1 MPTTASP
8 YEVQRRSTR
17 VRHEIPLVVS
27 SLDPAVAFSG
37 PARTLI
43 VNPQGCGVR
52 LNRALEPG
60 TAVRLEKLP
69 GGHRVTG
76 RVANCCP
83 IGTDGKFYLVGVAL
97 DEPANVWGLAEP
109 PADWGVHLSSSVTAA
124 ATVSSAK
131 KSHEWPFSQFST
143 RGEFHPGRK

>member
-1 MPTTASP
+1 MSTTASA

-17 VRHEIPLVVS
+17 VRHEIPLVVT
-27 SLDPAVAFSG
+27 SLDPAISFSG
-37 PARTLI
+37 PARTLV

-52 LNRALEPG
+52 LSRALEPG

-69 GGHRVTG
+69 GGHLVSG
-76 RVANCCP
+76 RVANCCA

-109 PADWGVHLSSSVTAA
+109 PADWGVHQSSMTA

-131 KSHEWPFSQFST
+131 KSHEWPFSQFSN

>member
-1 MPTTASP
+1 VTS
-8 YEVQRRSTR
+8 
-17 VRHEIPLVVS
+17 I
-27 SLDPAVAFSG
+27 DPALSFSG
-37 PARTLI
+37 PARTLV

-83 IGTDGKFYLVGVAL
+83 IGADGKFYLVGVAL
-97 DEPANVWGLAEP
+97 DESGNVWGLAEP
-109 PADWGVHLSSSVTAA
+109 PADWGVPQSSVA
-124 ATVSSAK
+124 ATAVSSAK